1 MNDVSA
7 LEEYGASLLQ
17 RKKEIAEKV
26 SKSKRYRAIEFM
38 GKMIDLPE
46 IDLRIQVPVYRLANG
61 RTRTMQLEYL
71 ALNPE
76 APKDLFTRDH
86 DALEAQKAQH
96 ELLMKLANEENLFD
110 AFKND
115 ELQQTE
121 SIICTNEGVVVNGN
135 RRLCVWRTLF
145 YNDKKKYKSFETVR
159 VAVLPDCD
167 EKAIEDLE
175 KKLQIQNQMRADYHW
190 HTVALMAEEEIGR
203 GTKDGE
209 VAKSYEMST
218 QKLHLYIDAM
228 HYAALYLEKI
238 GRTNQWSLV
247 DKDYYAFEQLVKGRK
262 KFTDQGDKELFE
274 AICFH
279 LIENGSE
286 GRLYQVIQD
295 VADNLYPIAE
305 ELGMKVLDSE
315 VETIEKQTDPTD
327 DPTSSG
333 VIPKIE
339 NAEDK
344 EFEYESD
351 SESNEDDDYDEDDDL
366 ELLGGEKPEINKNS
380 QLAQAVTKTEDVG
393 VVKTTVKNVI
403 ETQKALKSEKNA
415 SNYLMTQ
422 VSKAA
427 TFLQNAISN
436 GFIENANT
444 EGVEKQL
451 DNIRERVD
459 EIQKWIDQK

>member
-1 MNDVSA
+1 
-7 LEEYGASLLQ
+7 
-17 RKKEIAEKV
+17 
-26 SKSKRYRAIEFM
+26 
-38 GKMIDLPE
+38 
-46 IDLRIQVPVYRLANG
+46 
-61 RTRTMQLEYL
+61 
-71 ALNPE
+71 
-76 APKDLFTRDH
+76 
-86 DALEAQKAQH
+86 
-96 ELLMKLANEENLFD
+96 MKLANEENLFD
-110 AFKND
+110 TFKN
-115 ELQQTE
+115 EEMQQTE
-121 SIICTNEGVVVNGN
+121 SIICTNEGIVVNGN

-145 YNDKKKYKSFETVR
+145 YSDKKKYKSFETVR
-159 VAVLPDCD
+159 VAILPDCD

-190 HTVALMAEEEIGR
+190 HTIALMAEEEINR
-203 GTKDGE
+203 GVKDGE

-228 HYAALYLEKI
+228 HYAAIYLEKT
-238 GRTNQWSLV
+238 GHANQWSLV
-247 DKDYYAFEQLVKGRK
+247 DKDYYAFEQMVKGRK

-295 VADNLYPIAE
+295 VADNLYPIAK
-305 ELGMKVLDSE
+305 ELGLKVLVDADES
-315 VETIEKQTDPTD
+315 D
-327 DPTSSG
+327 
-333 VIPKIE
+333 E
-339 NAEDK
+339 NADDNNSDDTPNEAPFIDAGTINH
-344 EFEYESD
+344 EIASESD
-351 SESNEDDDYDEDDDL
+351 TEEDEGVEDDDDDL
-366 ELLGGEKPEINKNS
+366 ELLGGEKPEANKNS
-380 QLAQAVTKTEDVG
+380 QIAQAVTKTEDTG
-393 VVKTTVKNVI
+393 VVKATVKNVI

-451 DNIRERVD
+451 ENIRKRVN
-459 EIQKWIDQK
+459 EIQEWIDQK

>member
-46 IDLRIQVPVYRLANG
+46 IDLRIQMPVYRLANG

-96 ELLMKLANEENLFD
+96 ELLFKLANEENLFD

-203 GTKDGE
+203 GVKDGE

-228 HYAALYLEKI
+228 HYASIYLEKT
-238 GRTNQWSLV
+238 GHANQWSLV
-247 DKDYYAFEQLVKGRK
+247 DKDYYAFEQMVKGRK

-305 ELGMKVLDSE
+305 ELGLKVLIDPDGPDDSTSE
-315 VETIEKQTDPTD
+315 DTTDEPVKIDEGEIDHETDPEGD
-327 DPTSSG
+327 
-333 VIPKIE
+333 
-339 NAEDK
+339 AEGDK
-344 EFEYESD
+344 SD
-351 SESNEDDDYDEDDDL
+351 NGDDDEDDL
-366 ELLGGEKPEINKNS
+366 ELLGGEKPEVNKNS
-380 QLAQAVTKTEDVG
+380 QLAQAVTKTEDTG

-403 ETQKALKSEKNA
+403 ETQKALKSEKDA

-444 EGVEKQL
+444 EGVGKQL
-451 DNIRERVD
+451 DNIRERVN